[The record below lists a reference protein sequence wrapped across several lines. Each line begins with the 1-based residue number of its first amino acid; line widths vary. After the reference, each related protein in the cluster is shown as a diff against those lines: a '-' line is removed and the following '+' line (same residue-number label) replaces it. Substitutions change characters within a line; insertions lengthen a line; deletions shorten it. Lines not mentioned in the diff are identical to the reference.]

1 MGAVAALAAAAAM
14 AAGAGTAGAAVTPE
28 QATALGHEA
37 YLYGFPLLEFL
48 RVRSTATSVRCPDG
62 KGNGPVNTFSNA
74 TRFTTPADRTIVAP
88 NVDTL
93 YSIAHLDL
101 RRGPVVLSHP
111 AMGRRY
117 FSFQFLDPYTN
128 TIGYV
133 GSRSTG
139 RRAGRLAITWSRRPG
154 RRAAGTRLVRS
165 PYRRVWVIGR
175 TLATDRPD
183 QRRAIRLMRRYRLTP
198 PGGARDLTGCRPN
211 RPREARTPAGLP
223 FLAALGRAL
232 RDNPPPARDR
242 PLLQR
247 LAEAGIAPGRSP
259 AQAGLAPDVLPA
271 LVAGVDAT
279 AAALPDVARTT
290 ITTQALANQG
300 WAMPNPIIGDYGTD
314 YTFRAGVAA
323 IGLGANTPVE
333 SVYPTGFGDADG
345 RPFDGASRYRL
356 TFPPGQAPPA
366 GAFWSLTMYDEDGY
380 LVANPQRRY
389 AVGDSHPPLR
399 RRPDGSIVVVL
410 QRTAPAERDV
420 NWLPTPP
427 GRFRINLRLYVPER
441 SVLSGTWRP
450 PPVRRVG

>member
-1 MGAVAALAAAAAM
+1 MAALATTVAVAT
-14 AAGAGTAGAAVTPE
+14 GTAPAGAAVTPAD
-28 QATALGHEA
+28 ATALGREA
-37 YLYGFPLLEFL
+37 YVYGFPLLEFL

-62 KGNGPVNTFSNA
+62 RGNGPLNTFSNA
-74 TRFTTPADRTIVAP
+74 TRFATPGDRTIVAP

-101 RRGPVVLSHP
+101 GRGPVVLSHP

-133 GSRSTG
+133 GTRETG
-139 RRAGRLAITWSRRPG
+139 RRAGRFALSWSGRRGRRP
-154 RRAAGTRLVRS
+154 AGTRLVRS

-175 TLATDRPD
+175 TLATDRAD

-198 PGGARDLTGCRPN
+198 PGGASNKRGCRPN

-223 FLAALGRAL
+223 FLEALGRAL

-247 LAEAGIAPGRSP
+247 LAEVGVGPGRSP
-259 AQAGLAPDVLPA
+259 ARAGLAPDVLSA
-271 LVAGVDAT
+271 LVSGVDAT

-290 ITTQALANQG
+290 ITNQALANRG
-300 WAMPNPIIGDYGTD
+300 WAMPNPIIGAYGTD

-345 RPFDGASRYRL
+345 RPFDGASRYRM
-356 TFPPGQAPPA
+356 TFAPGRPPPA
-366 GAFWSLTMYDEDGY
+366 RAFWSLTMYDEDGY
-380 LVANPQRRY
+380 LVANAQRRY

-399 RRPDGSIVVVL
+399 RKPDGSIVVVL
-410 QRTAPAERDV
+410 QRTEPAEDDV

-427 GRFRINLRLYVPER
+427 GRFRINLRLYLPEPR
-441 SVLSGTWRP
+441 VLDGTWRP